1 MADAKYR
8 VIASEL
14 AERIQSGEMLYR
26 DRLPG
31 ELDLA
36 EEFSVSRGTIRQALA
51 TLQKQGLIQ
60 TSLGAGSFVTFD
72 GTRLDDTY
80 GWSRSLARGGVIT
93 SARLVALGRLE
104 LPSLAGQLGLSSAD
118 FLVVERV
125 RLDSDGLAIS
135 LERSRLPWRTSF
147 ETILATGLVDGSLQA
162 TLSAHGIVSVGSR
175 EVVGVAILGT
185 HDAQLLQRASGD
197 AFLESE
203 QTSFDRDGH
212 VVEHVTSLLDPSH
225 FRLEHTFGELPTQ
238 RSELRPV
245 V

>member
-14 AERIQSGEMLYR
+14 AKRIQSGEILYR

-51 TLQKQGLIQ
+51 TLQKQGLIE

-72 GTRLDDTY
+72 GTRLEDAY

-93 SARLVALGRLE
+93 SVRLVALGRLA
-104 LPSLAGQLGLSSAD
+104 LPSLAEQLGLSAAD

-125 RLDSDGLAIS
+125 RLDSDGVAIS
-135 LERSRLPWRTSF
+135 LERSRLPWRETF
-147 ETILATGLVDGSLQA
+147 MTILSTGLVDGSLQA
-162 TLSAHGIVSVGSR
+162 TLNAHGIVSVGSR
-175 EVVGVAILGT
+175 EIVGVATLGT
-185 HDAQLLQRASGD
+185 QDAQLLQRVSGD

-203 QTSFDRDGH
+203 QTSFDREGR
-212 VVEHVTSLLDPSH
+212 VVEHVTSLLDPTH
-225 FRLEHTFGELPTQ
+225 FRLEHTFGQLPT
-238 RSELRPV
+238 RKTELRQAM
-245 V
+245 